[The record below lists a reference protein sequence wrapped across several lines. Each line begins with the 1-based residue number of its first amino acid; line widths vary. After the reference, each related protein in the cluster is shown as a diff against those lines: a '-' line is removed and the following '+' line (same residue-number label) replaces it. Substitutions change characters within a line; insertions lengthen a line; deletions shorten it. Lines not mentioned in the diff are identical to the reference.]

1 MLMKNKFQSKSVP
14 RGTRTIWRYL
24 GALFILFTFAIGN
37 VWAESVTFAAT
48 DMSGKT
54 SGVKKESHITAL
66 CPTSESDQQA
76 YKPKSAVKY
85 KAISLS
91 SSADTAVIVPASG
104 KSLHFR
110 ADAGYKITGISI
122 FAAAN
127 KDSICGEPIVMWTG
141 AISKKPAF
149 VGNIEAPSRAGTSDP
164 DPIVVA
170 NIPDGTTAF
179 ALYRRIKYNSTTGEI
194 GSGSNFGRSEQTW
207 NIFSVTITYEAT
219 GGTTPADS
227 YTVKFMDGTTEL
239 GTESVKVGS
248 KPTASSIN
256 KNKDFYTFEAWQLS
270 GVDKSLTDD
279 SWKSVDKDA
288 TVTLTA
294 RYSGPN
300 YFTTSVDFEEGGDA
314 AVSGIA
320 AKNIVASNAGSY
332 DAGKASENWAY
343 KGWKIKSNGAT
354 VKVLV
359 EANKKLTYKF
369 GYLAATAHVNITDD
383 NITREVTGASKAEGN
398 PLKYTT
404 YSYIKDYDAV
414 YTFTTGS
421 GEAAVIKALSVE
433 AVYTAYFEDEMGVVT
448 TTVVGNVTE
457 VELPTPSVATKDG
470 KNFIGWKAN
479 KAVTV
484 DDVVVAANTLIAAGK
499 TAVLSDNTTFT
510 TQWVAPANFDVKFY
524 QGYGDPDVQ
533 IGDKQTI
540 STGGHAVAPADPER
554 AGFVFLGWSYDAT
567 EAHIVDVAA
576 YGITAAT
583 DFTAMWK
590 AVWTVTFDGAGAVNV
605 ENGETVAS
613 PDSPTQAGKVFQG
626 WYNGEDKFNFATGVT
641 GNLALI
647 SKWAD
652 ANANH
657 FYYNYKDDFHFDG
670 LVYKTPEGKT
680 TNPEAD
686 EATLNLTTPY
696 ILFSG
701 AEGIEEIKVTN
712 GIYDYKKA
720 ADTKHV
726 TSYIKINTGGSSKI
740 EFTIATG
747 YTAVLKMK
755 MGGYSSD
762 PTITLQ
768 KGDDVV
774 AATSGEPGG
783 KKASVENNFNEIVYD
798 LEAGTYTMTTATKT
812 LYISHIDLE
821 ATALPTYTVTYL
833 PNGGSGPE
841 FVVDV
846 NHYLAGA
853 EVTLMANPFTAPTG
867 KIWSEWSVKDGNDDD
882 VAVTSGKITMPAS
895 NVTVTAQWVVD
906 NGMARLYRS
915 DDTEDANSPYAT
927 LVEAVAAAQVGDK
940 IVLQRNV
947 VDGAGIM
954 LTKDDHKTLTIDF
967 GGYTYT
973 AVSPG
978 VGSAGTQNQAF
989 HLEKGNTVTLKNGT
1003 IACSGSEI
1011 KMLIQNYCDLTLENI
1026 TLDGTG
1032 LEGNH
1037 RYVMSNNC
1045 GDVVIGDGTTITA
1058 KAGDVAFDVCA
1069 TNYYPEGVKVTV
1081 EAGATVNGI
1090 VEYDVWGTKPADNKA
1105 ELAIEGGTLNITWN
1119 VESALAEDAKTN
1131 LNVSG
1136 GAFAEVV
1143 PLDYC
1148 AEGFIPVT
1156 EADPNTGKYAVTP
1169 GYKVTFI
1176 DGSEELEKV
1185 AVAEGSAVAEKVVPG
1200 KIGYDFDAWYTENTF
1215 ENAWDFATV
1224 VTADMSLYAK
1234 WVAFEGCT
1242 ELWPATSGDALIV
1255 GAMVDLQTGSK
1266 GGSIKVANLGAA
1278 GSISY
1283 NANGLSF
1290 SNGGKDSVL
1299 VTLNNDLKN
1308 GSIIKVRLMAN
1319 GGTKDNGRGLNLLN
1333 AARVKKALLGWQ
1345 ANEEVTSGDIRE
1357 FTYTVVESDGF
1368 AGTNVFTLQRQN
1380 SVFLQSIK
1388 VEECGDAIVYHN
1400 LTSAVNIAGK
1410 GTVTL
1415 GATSVR
1421 EGYTTTATYSA
1432 IDPLYEFVNWTVSG
1446 AGASVENATANPATI
1461 TMGTEDAVVTLNLQL
1476 IPVKFTVE
1484 YYDGAT
1490 LMGSEQVAVNE
1501 NPTAS
1506 EIVTAKRHYTFLG
1519 WSDTDGGDVVAL
1531 NTITRTE
1538 AGTVNL
1544 YAKYEPVACPVSGTI
1559 FSMEFDE
1566 TKKPG
1571 ETVTI
1576 AKDASIDLAEYAT
1589 ISGGNAMIINGET
1602 SGKDAISTD
1611 GEFLLKATKEVM
1623 KIELNCVLQEGDII
1637 RIPDNSAKLVISTS
1651 NAKTGTY
1658 QAFADKNTHEF
1669 AVTAAWAGVDDI
1681 YVLYDGSSLKF
1692 TKVYVIRPA
1701 KFDVSFNM
1709 MGHGTQIAD
1718 IEDVLEGSKISA
1730 PTAPTDADYSFA
1742 GWYKENTLANEWK
1755 FDVDVVEANTTLYAK
1770 WLDKSDATL
1779 KSLKY
1784 GAEEIALEAG
1794 VYTYNVELPALTTAV
1809 PALTAET
1816 SNPNATKVITNA
1828 TAFDGEGHATSTVV
1842 VTPEKV
1848 GAATQTYIVNFAK
1861 AASVALQDVTGSITW
1876 DFANAVTANVSITG
1890 TPQVLANYAGVTNDN
1905 TFESD
1910 KLEAS
1915 GEKFTAGSNAN
1926 LRANYIRFHTTVPS
1940 YSNTGGSNPARYI
1953 YVNGVKYDEEGSA
1966 STTKKGIDTKV
1977 FVPAGDVELVMK
1989 DGEDASKN
1997 VQIYK
2002 MIFNATPDYKRNVSS
2017 NYGTLCVEH
2026 NVPAGQYLG
2035 ATFYQ
2040 IASRNEDYDYKIDF
2054 EEVLPNEE
2062 LKAGEPYLF
2071 KSNTGR
2077 IDLFYGEETAA
2088 NPIPVRGMIGNYAS
2102 SQLEITEENK
2112 NTIYYF
2118 AQNKLWL
2125 CDNLVGSYL
2134 ILNEHRAY
2142 IDLTQVPT
2150 YAEYEASKQQQNSAP
2165 RRRVSLEMNGEKIA
2179 TGCEN
2184 LNVSDKPVKMII
2196 NGQLF
2201 ILRGEKMYDAKGQ
2214 LVK

>member
-1 MLMKNKFQSKSVP
+1 MKNIVNRALVAKKKQFQSKSVP

-37 VWAESVTFAAT
+37 VLAANITWTCPASADEIAYQQTMSDGQSKFHNKNSATSTSTTTPEKKADDVYGLKTNNSGGFWIIPNEAISKVTITYLCGSTNSADILYKIQTSDYGNNTNSAPSVTFAVKANANKNIWYNAELT
-48 DMSGKT
+48 IDVAKGKFLY
-54 SGVKKESHITAL
+54 VKF
-66 CPTSESDQQA
+66 PTNV
-76 YKPKSAVKY
+76 Y
-85 KAISLS
+85 ISN
-91 SSADTAVIVPASG
+91 IVLTPASITKHHVTYKLNG
-104 KSLHFR
+104 ATGTTPTQADVAEGAKFTLHN
-110 ADAGYKITGISI
+110 GITGITTPT
-122 FAAAN
+122 N
-127 KDSICGEPIVMWTG
+127 KDFDGWHDGKNKYAGG
-141 AISKKPAF
+141 A
-149 VGNIEAPSRAGTSDP
+149 EYTMGTSDVELTAQWK
-164 DPIVVA
+164 DHVA
-170 NIPDGTTAF
+170 
-179 ALYRRIKYNSTTGEI
+179 K
-194 GSGSNFGRSEQTW
+194 
-207 NIFSVTITYEAT
+207 
-219 GGTTPADS
+219 
-227 YTVKFMDGTTEL
+227 YTVIYKDGTTEL
-239 GTESVKVGS
+239 GSETVEVGQH
-248 KPTASSIN
+248 PTGSEIADPT
-256 KNKDFYTFEAWQLS
+256 KDCYTFAAWSPALS
-270 GVDKSLTDD
+270 TVSGTDG
-279 SWKSVDKDA
+279 A
-288 TVTLTA
+288 TVYVNATWT
-294 RYSGPN
+294 GN
-300 YFTTSVDFEEGGDA
+300 YFTTSVDFEKDGES

-320 AKNIVASNAGSY
+320 SKNIVASNAGSY

-359 EANKKLTYKF
+359 QANKKLTYKF

-383 NITREVTGASKAEGN
+383 NITREVTGASKEEGN
-398 PLKYTT
+398 SLKYTI
-404 YSYIKDYDAV
+404 YSWIKDYDAV

-421 GEAAVIKALSVE
+421 SGAAVIKALSVE
-433 AVYTAYFEDEMGVVT
+433 AVYTANFEDEMGVVT

-457 VELPTPSVATKDG
+457 VELPTPSETTKSG
-470 KNFIGWKAN
+470 KNFIGWKADQ
-479 KAVTV
+479 AVTV
-484 DDVVVAANTLIAAGK
+484 GGVAKAANTLLSAGDV
-499 TAVLSDNTTFT
+499 AVLSATTTFT
-510 TQWVAPANFDVKFY
+510 AQWVAPENFDVKFY
-524 QGYGDPDVQ
+524 QGYGEPDAQ

-540 STGGHAVAPADPER
+540 STGNFAVAPADPTR
-554 AGFVFLGWSYDAT
+554 TGFVFLGWSYDAT

-590 AVWTVTFDGAGAVNV
+590 AVWTVTFDGTGAVNV
-605 ENGETVAS
+605 EDGETVAS

-626 WYNGEDKFNFATGVT
+626 WYNGESKYDFSSAVT
-641 GNLALI
+641 GNLALT

-652 ANANH
+652 ADANH

-670 LVYKTPEGKT
+670 VVYKTPEGKT

-740 EFTIATG
+740 EFTIAAG

-812 LYISHIDLE
+812 LYISHIDLQ
-821 ATALPTYTVTYL
+821 ATALPTYTVTYK
-833 PNGGSGPE
+833 PGEGTGD
-841 FVVDV
+841 DV
-846 NHYLAGA
+846 EDADATNVAD
-853 EVTLMANPFTAPTG
+853 VPSTFTAPTG
-867 KIWSEWSVKDGNDDD
+867 KVFNGWKDELDNDVEVGTIVSSDM
-882 VAVTSGKITMPAS
+882 TL
-895 NVTVTAQWVVD
+895 TAQWIAVYAVTFNF
-906 NGMARLYRS
+906 NGQS
-915 DDTEDANSPYAT
+915 
-927 LVEAVAAAQVGDK
+927 
-940 IVLQRNV
+940 
-947 VDGAGIM
+947 
-954 LTKDDHKTLTIDF
+954 
-967 GGYTYT
+967 
-973 AVSPG
+973 
-978 VGSAGTQNQAF
+978 GSIAPQS
-989 HLEKGNTVTLKNGT
+989 VKNG
-1003 IACSGSEI
+1003 E
-1011 KMLIQNYCDLTLENI
+1011 
-1026 TLDGTG
+1026 
-1032 LEGNH
+1032 
-1037 RYVMSNNC
+1037 
-1045 GDVVIGDGTTITA
+1045 
-1058 KAGDVAFDVCA
+1058 KA
-1069 TNYYPEGVKVTV
+1069 
-1081 EAGATVNGI
+1081 
-1090 VEYDVWGTKPADNKA
+1090 TKPANPVVMGQ
-1105 ELAIEGGTLNITWN
+1105 EFGG
-1119 VESALAEDAKTN
+1119 
-1131 LNVSG
+1131 
-1136 GAFAEVV
+1136 
-1143 PLDYC
+1143 
-1148 AEGFIPVT
+1148 
-1156 EADPNTGKYAVTP
+1156 
-1169 GYKVTFI
+1169 
-1176 DGSEELEKV
+1176 
-1185 AVAEGSAVAEKVVPG
+1185 
-1200 KIGYDFDAWYTENTF
+1200 WYTDVACSDGNEFDFNTLITEPKELF
-1215 ENAWDFATV
+1215 
-1224 VTADMSLYAK
+1224 AK
-1234 WVAFEGCT
+1234 WTAFDGCV
-1242 ELWPATSGDALIV
+1242 ELYPATSGEALIV
-1255 GAMVDLQTGSK
+1255 GATVDLQTGST
-1266 GGSIKVANLGAA
+1266 GGSIMVAGLNGEGTIA
-1278 GSISY
+1278 Y
-1283 NANGLSF
+1283 NTKGLSF
-1290 SNGGKDSVL
+1290 SNGGNDSVR
-1299 VTLNNDLKN
+1299 VTLNNELKN
-1308 GSIIKVRLMAN
+1308 GSVIKLRIMAN
-1319 GGTKDNGRGLNLLN
+1319 GATHNKGRGLNLYN
-1333 AARVKKALLGWQ
+1333 AANAKKALLGWQ
-1345 ANEEVTSGDIRE
+1345 ANEEVTSGDVDE
-1357 FTYTVVESDGF
+1357 FTYTVEEGDGF
-1368 AGTNVFTLQRQN
+1368 AGTNIFILQRQN

-1388 VEECGDAIVYHN
+1388 VTNCGDAVVYHN
-1400 LTSAVNIAGK
+1400 LTSEVNIAGK

-1421 EGYTTTATYSA
+1421 EGHTTTATYSD
-1432 IDPLYEFVNWTVSG
+1432 IDPLYEFVNWTISG
-1446 AGASVENATANPATI
+1446 TGASIENATANPATI

-1490 LMGSEQVAVNE
+1490 LMGSEQVTVNE
-1501 NPTAS
+1501 YPTAS

-1519 WSDTDGGDVVAL
+1519 WSETDGGNVVAL

-1538 AGTVNL
+1538 AGTVKL
-1544 YAKYEPVACPVSGTI
+1544 YAKYEAVACPTSGTI

-1718 IEDVLEGSKISA
+1718 IEDVLEGSKITA
-1730 PTAPTDADYSFA
+1730 PTAPTDEDYSFA

-1784 GAEEIALEAG
+1784 GAEEIALQAG

-1809 PALTAET
+1809 PALSAET

-1828 TAFDGEGHATSTVV
+1828 AAFDGEGHATSTVV

-1876 DFANAVTANVSITG
+1876 DFNGAVTADVNINNTLTVI
-1890 TPQVLANYAGVTNDN
+1890 ANYAGVSLDGA
-1905 TFESD
+1905 D
-1910 KLEAS
+1910 KLEVK
-1915 GEKFTAGSNAN
+1915 GTKFMKSPACV
-1926 LRANYIRFHTTVPS
+1926 RANKMHFYTTVPGKLTVE
-1940 YSNTGGSNPARYI
+1940 YSNTGGSNPVRYL
-1953 YVNGVKYDEEGSA
+1953 YVNGVKYDETGTE
-1966 STTKKGIDTKV
+1966 STAKKGEDTKV
-1977 FVPAGDVELVMK
+1977 FVPAGDVELVMM
-1989 DGEDASKN
+1989 DGSDDSKELN
-1997 VQIYK
+1997 IYRI
-2002 MIFNATPDYKRNVSS
+2002 IFNATSDYPRNVSS

-2026 NVPAGQYLG
+2026 NVPAGQYFG

-2040 IASRNEDYDYKIDF
+2040 IASRNAEYDYKIDF

-2077 IDLFYGEETAA
+2077 IDLFYGAETAA
-2088 NPIPVRGMIGNYAS
+2088 NPIPVRGMIGNYAATS
-2102 SQLEITEENK
+2102 LPITEENK

-2125 CDNLVGSYL
+2125 CDNLVGSNL

-2142 IDLTQVPT
+2142 INLTQVPT

-2165 RRRVSLEMNGEKIA
+2165 RRRVSLEMNGEQVA

-2184 LNVSDKPVKMII
+2184 LNASDKPVKMII